1 MPTTED
7 NPGTS
12 RCEISSIGRGYEA
25 GYDDG
30 LQLSRSE
37 GERHGWEMAI
47 EAAAEYHDKAAGA
60 LRKYAQKTKG
70 VHSARRGIRK
80 AQRHEE
86 YAAAIRK
93 LRKE

>member
-1 MPTTED
+1 MSAMDMT
-7 NPGTS
+7 G
-12 RCEISSIGRGYEA
+12 IGYQS

-30 LQLSRSE
+30 LSE
-37 GERHGWEMAI
+37 GERRGWEKGK
-47 EAAAEYHDKAAGA
+47 EAAAEYHDKAAGT

-86 YAAAIRK
+86 YAAAIRNLK
-93 LRKE
+93 KP